1 MAVGALSNNLETYFD
16 GQGKRDRLDMGRMG
30 GAVAELRTLVA
41 SCYRNRDKL
50 WPDEPLGSYADFT
63 TEWDAQCLLFSSGV
77 SLRAGYWVICT

>member
-50 WPDEPLGSYADFT
+50 WPDEPLGSYADFDMGRGT
-63 TEWDAQCLLFSSGV
+63 TC
-77 SLRAGYWVICT
+77 